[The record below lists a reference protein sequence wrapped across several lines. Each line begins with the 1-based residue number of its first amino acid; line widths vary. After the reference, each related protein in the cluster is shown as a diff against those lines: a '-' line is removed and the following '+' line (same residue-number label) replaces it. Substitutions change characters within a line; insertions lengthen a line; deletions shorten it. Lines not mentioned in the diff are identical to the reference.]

1 MYKIYIMPT
10 KYKVAYF
17 LFNYYISSLS
27 KLNENFFN

>member
-1 MYKIYIMPT
+1 MPT

-27 KLNENFFN
+27 KLNENFFNYLQ

>member
-1 MYKIYIMPT
+1 MPT

-27 KLNENFFN
+27 KLNENFFNYFRKY

>member
-1 MYKIYIMPT
+1 MPT

-27 KLNENFFN
+27 KLNENFFIKISDY